1 MLLLLCYCNT
11 IIKQLCGEEWYHK
24 NLFKFDFVAI
34 FVAFA
39 PGLFTRM
46 YHYTANEILQ
56 CLDGVKNS

>member
-46 YHYTANEILQ
+46 YHYTANEIL
-56 CLDGVKNS
+56 